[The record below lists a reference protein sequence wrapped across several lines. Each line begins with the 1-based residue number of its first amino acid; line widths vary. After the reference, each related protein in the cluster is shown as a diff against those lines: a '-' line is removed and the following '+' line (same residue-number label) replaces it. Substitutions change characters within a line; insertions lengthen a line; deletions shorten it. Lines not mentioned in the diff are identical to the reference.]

1 MKRYAWLLGAV
12 TLFALAMCGVPTYA
26 QEQSGSIQGVV
37 KDAQGGVLP
46 GATVEVKNQ
55 ATGAVQTTV
64 TDTNGVYRFPSLQ
77 PGRYD
82 IDATL
87 QGFSPRKNPNVVL
100 ELGKVLSIDLTMPL
114 AGVTETVQVT
124 SESPLIDVKQN
135 ATVAVVSA
143 ERINRIP
150 KGRDFTNVL
159 AAVPGA
165 NIEARAGGIS
175 VGGASGSENR
185 FVVDGIDTTDLQN
198 GSSGKTFVTDFI
210 DEVQA
215 KTSGYNAEFPGATG
229 GVVNAI
235 TKSGTNMFRGSA
247 GFYYRNNGP
256 TGLGNKDTSNFWT
269 GKQRP
274 TLRLNPSN
282 TTQAEYITTPLDE
295 EPVWEPVFDAGG
307 PIISN
312 KLWFYAGYAPVRTHT
327 TRTVTFTS
335 PAAGQPATRTFTRDT
350 PTDRLTS
357 NVMWQLSNALRAR
370 FAYNPTWGRSRGSLP
385 GIEPN
390 GTSTSNAATDYGL
403 PGSNSWNTSYA
414 GTLDWTARSN
424 FYVRVEGGYFFTD
437 QETLGNGTQ
446 IRHSMDGNIT
456 VFPNVPADLIQPSGY
471 VDNPSTSKTVTDK
484 EDRLS
489 FNITGTWFTRAF
501 GEHAIKGGVRLE
513 RIGNIRDIGA
523 IQPTITFHWDRP
535 YLSSTG
541 VETRGTYG
549 YFDVTR
555 NVLSVGDIH
564 SNNVGLFIQDGWSP
578 TSRLTLNIG
587 VRTESERVPFY
598 TPGKGNEG
606 IKFGFGDKIAPRLG
620 FAYDVLGDGKW
631 KTYGSFGRYYD
642 ITKLEMPQGSLGG
655 QQWHIYYYPLNTL
668 NWKSINCQ
676 EADPSCPGNLIEVS
690 TLRFGSN
697 EPDNPETAS
706 VMTKYFGAPRN
717 LLMDDMKP
725 MTSQEFTVGLDHELS
740 RSMSVGV
747 RYQHKSVLHAIED
760 FGWNEGGT
768 EFYFIGNPGEGYI
781 GGLNFLW
788 GQTNPATGF
797 TPAPLYNP
805 ANTGGKVFSQ
815 VKPVRD
821 YDAVEFSLEKR
832 LANRWSAVA
841 VYQWSRLYGNY
852 PGLASSDE
860 AGSGNAR
867 LSPNVNRLYDGPW
880 LMYDAHGNAVK
891 GRLNT
896 DRPHYFKLQP
906 TYDFPWGTRIGMTW
920 YARSGALYS
929 KSLSYQGYAPVFFD
943 GRGSLGRV
951 SLEQAADLLVQHDIK
966 LPGRARLNVNLNVFN
981 LLDNDVATS
990 IFDTPF
996 RDRFTFSPVE
1006 NFFNGFDPI
1015 ALAMAGTQRPDARY
1029 YGGVAP
1035 TKTLEN
1041 LQNAQPMDRIFL
1053 GRREVRVGM
1062 KITF

>member
-1 MKRYAWLLGAV
+1 MKRYASLVGGAV
-12 TLFALAMCGVPTYA
+12 VLLILAMAALPAYA
-26 QEQSGSIQGVV
+26 QEQSGSIQGTI

-46 GATVEVKNQ
+46 GVTVEVKNQ
-55 ATGAVQTTV
+55 ATGSVQTTV
-64 TDTNGVYRFPSLQ
+64 TDGSGTYRFPALP

-82 IDATL
+82 ISATL
-87 QGFSPRKNPNVVL
+87 QGFGPGKNPNVVL
-100 ELGKVLSIDLTMPL
+100 PLGQVLTINLTMPL

-135 ATVAVVSA
+135 ATVTVVSA
-143 ERINRIP
+143 ERIDRIP

-185 FVVDGIDTTDLQN
+185 FIVDGIDTTNLQN
-198 GSSGKTFVTDFI
+198 GSSGKTFITDFM

-215 KTSGYNAEFPGATG
+215 KTSGYNAEFAGATG
-229 GVVNAI
+229 GVVNAV
-235 TKSGTNMFRGSA
+235 TKSGTNTFRGSA

-256 TGLGNKDTSNFWT
+256 TGLGNKDKSNFWT

-295 EPVWEPVFDAGG
+295 EPVWEPVFEGGG
-307 PIISN
+307 PIIRN
-312 KLWFYAGYAPVRTHT
+312 RLWYFAGYAPVRTHT
-327 TRTVTFTS
+327 TRTVTFNT
-335 PAAGQPATRTFTRDT
+335 PVAGAPATQTFKVDN
-350 PTDRLTS
+350 PTDRLTV
-357 NVMWQLSNALRAR
+357 NGMWQISNALRAR
-370 FAYNPTWGRSRGSLP
+370 VSYNPTWGRSRGSLP

-390 GTSTSNAATDYGL
+390 GTSNSNAATDFAN
-403 PGSNSWNTSYA
+403 PGNNSWNTSYS
-414 GTLDWTARSN
+414 GVVDWTARSN
-424 FYVRVEGGYFFTD
+424 FYVKFEGGYFMTD
-437 QETLGNGTQ
+437 RETLGNGTQ
-446 IRHSMDGNIT
+446 IRHSMDGNIS

-484 EDRLS
+484 QDRLS
-489 FNITGTWFTRAF
+489 FSATGTWFKRAF

-513 RIGNIRDIGA
+513 RIGNVRDVGA
-523 IQPTITFHWDRP
+523 IQPTITFRWDQSFT
-535 YLSSTG
+535 SSTG
-541 VETRGTYG
+541 QTTRGQFG
-549 YFDVTR
+549 YFEVSR
-555 NVLSVGDIH
+555 GVLGVGDIH

-578 TSRLTLNIG
+578 NGRLTINVG

-606 IKFGFGDKIAPRLG
+606 IKFGFGDKLAPRLG
-620 FAYDVLGDGKW
+620 FAYDVRGDGKW
-631 KTYGSFGRYYD
+631 KTSASFGRYFD
-642 ITKLEMPQGSLGG
+642 ITKLEMPRGSLGG
-655 QQWHIYYYPLNTL
+655 EQWHIYYYPLNTL
-668 NWKSINCQ
+668 NWKGINCQ
-676 EADPSCPGNLIEVS
+676 EADPACGNPLEVS

-697 EPDNPETAS
+697 EPENPETAG

-717 LLMDDMKP
+717 LLQDDMKP
-725 MTSQEFTVGLDHELS
+725 MTSQEFTVGLEHELS
-740 RSMSVGV
+740 RVMSVAV
-747 RYQHKSVLHAIED
+747 RYQRKSVLHAIED

-788 GQTNPATGF
+788 GQTNPETGF
-797 TPAPLYNP
+797 TPTPLYNP

-860 AGSGNAR
+860 AGGGNAR

-880 LMYDAHGNAVK
+880 LMYDAKGNPVK

-906 TYDFPWGTRIGMTW
+906 TYDFPWGTRLGMTW
-920 YARSGALYS
+920 YARSGARYS
-929 KSLSYQGYAPVFFD
+929 KSLSYQGYAPVFFE
-943 GRGSLGRV
+943 GRGTLGRTPV
-951 SLEQAADLLVQHDIK
+951 EQSADLLVQHDFK
-966 LPGRARLNVNLNVFN
+966 LMGRARINVNMNVAN
-981 LLDNDVATS
+981 LFDNDVATS
-990 IFDTPF
+990 VWDTPF
-996 RDRFTFSPVE
+996 RDRFTFAPVE
-1006 NFFNGFDPI
+1006 TFFNGFDPI
-1015 ALAMAGTQRPDARY
+1015 ALAITGTQRPDARY

-1035 TKTLEN
+1035 PKTAAELN
-1041 LQNAQPMDRIFL
+1041 NARPMDRIFL

-1062 KITF
+1062 KIMF